1 MLFFLDSETHPGY
14 HITFSHHVSLDFFR
28 WQFLILFLYD
38 KTVDSFEEDKSSILQ
53 NVSGLADVF
62 LWLHWNYWFGERKAT
77 EVMCITPYQGFMLST
92 WLMTVDMSLD
102 HMARVVF
109 VRFHHWNLL
118 LSLLSIFYCLLGNH
132 YGQPTLKQ
140 WISMFHLLKKGVSS

>member
-1 MLFFLDSETHPGY
+1 M
-14 HITFSHHVSLDFFR
+14 
-28 WQFLILFLYD
+28 
-38 KTVDSFEEDKSSILQ
+38 Q

-109 VRFHHWNLL
+109 VRFHHCKVTLFLSFYILL
-118 LSLLSIFYCLLGNH
+118 FGRKSLWAAHTSNGVLCSTSWKKEYLHKLFFISLYEYLSILSISYIYSITCINTG
-132 YGQPTLKQ
+132 LK
-140 WISMFHLLKKGVSS
+140 IFIFILHSSYL